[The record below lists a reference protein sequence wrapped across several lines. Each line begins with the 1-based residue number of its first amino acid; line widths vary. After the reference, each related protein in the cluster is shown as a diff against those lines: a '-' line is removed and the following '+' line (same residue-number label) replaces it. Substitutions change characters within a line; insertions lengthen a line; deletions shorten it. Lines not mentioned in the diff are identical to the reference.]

1 MLIML
6 KVHKTQNSTR
16 EKEEFFITKIEKEK
30 IADQIMNLLIQLTN
44 DNTEVSGPA
53 EKPVEMLT
61 VKECCD
67 AVKGLSENTIR
78 KLVAQNKVK
87 FIRTGEGRR
96 GKILINKADLIS
108 YFQK

>member
-1 MLIML
+1 M
-6 KVHKTQNSTR
+6 
-16 EKEEFFITKIEKEK
+16 TKIEKEK

-44 DNTEVSGPA
+44 DNAEVPEPA

-67 AVKGLSENTIR
+67 AVKGLSENTVR

-96 GKILINKADLIS
+96 GKILVNKADLIS

>member
-1 MLIML
+1 M
-6 KVHKTQNSTR
+6 
-16 EKEEFFITKIEKEK
+16 TKIEKEK

-44 DNTEVSGPA
+44 DTEVSEPV

-61 VKECCD
+61 VKECCKE
-67 AVKGLSENTIR
+67 VKGLSENTVR

-87 FIRTGEGRR
+87 FVRTGEGKR
-96 GKILINKADLIS
+96 GKILVNKADLIS

>member
-1 MLIML
+1 M
-6 KVHKTQNSTR
+6 
-16 EKEEFFITKIEKEK
+16 TKIEKEK

-44 DNTEVSGPA
+44 DDVTMAEPA

-67 AVKGLSENTIR
+67 AVKGLSENTVR

-87 FIRTGEGRR
+87 FIRTGEGKR

>member
-1 MLIML
+1 M
-6 KVHKTQNSTR
+6 
-16 EKEEFFITKIEKEK
+16 TKIEKEK

-44 DNTEVSGPA
+44 DNEEVSKPA
-53 EKPVEMLT
+53 ENPVEMLT

-67 AVKGLSENTIR
+67 AVKGLSENTVR

-87 FIRTGEGRR
+87 FVRTGEGKR

>member
-1 MLIML
+1 M
-6 KVHKTQNSTR
+6 
-16 EKEEFFITKIEKEK
+16 TKIEKEK
-30 IADQIMNLLIQLTN
+30 IADQIINLLIQLTN
-44 DNTEVSGPA
+44 DTEISESA

-67 AVKGLSENTIR
+67 AIKGLSENTVR

-87 FIRTGEGRR
+87 FVRTGEGKR
-96 GKILINKADLIS
+96 GKILVNKADLIS

>member
-1 MLIML
+1 M
-6 KVHKTQNSTR
+6 
-16 EKEEFFITKIEKEK
+16 TKIEKEK

-44 DNTEVSGPA
+44 DTEVSEPV

-67 AVKGLSENTIR
+67 AVKGLSENTVR

-87 FIRTGEGRR
+87 FIRTGEGRH

>member
-1 MLIML
+1 M
-6 KVHKTQNSTR
+6 
-16 EKEEFFITKIEKEK
+16 TKIEKEK

-44 DNTEVSGPA
+44 DNAEVSKSA

-67 AVKGLSENTIR
+67 AVKGLSENTVR
-78 KLVAQNKVK
+78 KLVAQNRVK
-87 FIRTGEGRR
+87 YVRTGEGRR

-108 YFQK
+108 YFQN

>member
-1 MLIML
+1 M
-6 KVHKTQNSTR
+6 
-16 EKEEFFITKIEKEK
+16 TKIEKEK

-44 DNTEVSGPA
+44 DDITVAEPA

-61 VKECCD
+61 VKECCKE
-67 AVKGLSENTIR
+67 VKGLSENTVR

-87 FIRTGEGRR
+87 SVRTGEGKR
-96 GKILINKADLIS
+96 GKILVNKADLIY

>member
-1 MLIML
+1 M
-6 KVHKTQNSTR
+6 
-16 EKEEFFITKIEKEK
+16 TKIEKEK

-44 DNTEVSGPA
+44 DNEEVSEPA
-53 EKPVEMLT
+53 EKPVAMLT

-67 AVKGLSENTIR
+67 AVKGLSENTVR

-87 FIRTGEGRR
+87 FIRTGEGKR
-96 GKILINKADLIS
+96 GKILVNKADLIS

>member
-1 MLIML
+1 M
-6 KVHKTQNSTR
+6 
-16 EKEEFFITKIEKEK
+16 TKIEKEK

-44 DNTEVSGPA
+44 DDVTVAEPA

-61 VKECCD
+61 VKECCKE
-67 AVKGLSENTIR
+67 VKGLSENTVR

-87 FIRTGEGRR
+87 SFRTGEGRR
-96 GKILINKADLIS
+96 GKILVNKADLIS

>member
-1 MLIML
+1 M
-6 KVHKTQNSTR
+6 
-16 EKEEFFITKIEKEK
+16 TKIEKEK

-44 DNTEVSGPA
+44 DNAEISEPA

-61 VKECCD
+61 VKECCKE
-67 AVKGLSENTIR
+67 VRGLSENTVR

>member
-1 MLIML
+1 M
-6 KVHKTQNSTR
+6 
-16 EKEEFFITKIEKEK
+16 TKIEKEK

-44 DNTEVSGPA
+44 DNTEISEPA
-53 EKPVEMLT
+53 EKPIEMLT

-67 AVKGLSENTIR
+67 AVKGLSENTVR

>member
-1 MLIML
+1 M
-6 KVHKTQNSTR
+6 
-16 EKEEFFITKIEKEK
+16 TKIEKEK

-44 DNTEVSGPA
+44 DDVTMAEPA

-61 VKECCD
+61 VKECCKE
-67 AVKGLSENTIR
+67 VKGLSENTVR

-87 FIRTGEGRR
+87 FIRTGEGKR

>member
-1 MLIML
+1 M
-6 KVHKTQNSTR
+6 
-16 EKEEFFITKIEKEK
+16 TKFEKEK

-44 DNTEVSGPA
+44 DDITMTEPA

-61 VKECCD
+61 VKECCKE
-67 AVKGLSENTIR
+67 VKGLSENTVR

-87 FIRTGEGRR
+87 FIRTGEGKR
-96 GKILINKADLIS
+96 GKILVNKVDLIS

>member
-1 MLIML
+1 M
-6 KVHKTQNSTR
+6 
-16 EKEEFFITKIEKEK
+16 TKIEKEK

-44 DNTEVSGPA
+44 DDITMAEPV

-61 VKECCD
+61 VKECCKE
-67 AVKGLSENTIR
+67 VKGLSENTVR

-87 FIRTGEGRR
+87 FIRTGEGKR

>member
-1 MLIML
+1 M
-6 KVHKTQNSTR
+6 
-16 EKEEFFITKIEKEK
+16 TKIEKAK

-44 DNTEVSGPA
+44 DNAEVSEPA
-53 EKPVEMLT
+53 EKPVEILT
-61 VKECCD
+61 VKECCRE
-67 AVKGLSENTIR
+67 VKGLSENTVR

-96 GKILINKADLIS
+96 GKILVNKADLIS

>member
-1 MLIML
+1 M
-6 KVHKTQNSTR
+6 
-16 EKEEFFITKIEKEK
+16 TKIEKEK

-44 DNTEVSGPA
+44 DDVKMDEPA

-61 VKECCD
+61 VKECCKE
-67 AVKGLSENTIR
+67 VKGLSENTVR

-87 FIRTGEGRR
+87 FVRTGEGKR

>member
-1 MLIML
+1 M
-6 KVHKTQNSTR
+6 
-16 EKEEFFITKIEKEK
+16 TKIEKEK

-44 DNTEVSGPA
+44 DDITMAEPT

-67 AVKGLSENTIR
+67 AVKGLSENTVR

-87 FIRTGEGRR
+87 FVRTGEGRR
-96 GKILINKADLIS
+96 GKILVNKADLIS